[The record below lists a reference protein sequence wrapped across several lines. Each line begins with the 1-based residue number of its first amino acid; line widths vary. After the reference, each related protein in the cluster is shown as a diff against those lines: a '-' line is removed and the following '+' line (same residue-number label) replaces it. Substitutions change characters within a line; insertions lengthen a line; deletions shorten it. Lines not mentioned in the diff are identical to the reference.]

1 MLYQHTNDIIVW
13 NTGVYTPVYTQHK
26 EVNKHMQGLKE
37 KIRELK
43 VEKNALIL
51 AHYYENDDIQDIAD
65 FVGDSYYLSKIAK
78 ECSENTIVFCGVKFM
93 AESAKILSPEKTV
106 LLPNIDAGC
115 TMADMITGEDVRE
128 LKREHPRAKVI
139 CYINSTAEVKAESDI
154 CCTSSNALK
163 IINNLNKGEIIF
175 IPDKNLGEYINE
187 KAQGVDMI
195 LWNGFCCVHEFVSAD
210 EIISVKKDD
219 KDIKILVHP
228 ECSREIRK
236 LADFIGSTG
245 EIIKFATEDS
255 GEKYM
260 IVTEE
265 GILYQLKNK
274 NLNKQFI
281 TPKTPM
287 ICKNMKK
294 TTLEDVYNSILG
306 KQYEITLDEDVRRAA
321 QKCLNAMHE
330 MAR

>member
-1 MLYQHTNDIIVW
+1 
-13 NTGVYTPVYTQHK
+13 
-26 EVNKHMQGLKE
+26 MQELKE
-37 KIRELK
+37 KIQQLK

-51 AHYYENDDIQDIAD
+51 AHYYENDDIQEIAD
-65 FVGDSYYLSKIAK
+65 FVGDSYYLSKIGK
-78 ECSENTIVFCGVKFM
+78 ECKQQTIVFCGVKFM

-115 TMADMITGEDVRE
+115 TMADMINAEDVKK
-128 LKREHPRAKVI
+128 LKKEHPKAKVI
-139 CYINSTAEVKAESDI
+139 CYINSTAEVKSESDI

-163 IINNLNKGEIIF
+163 IINNLDKEQIIF

-187 KAQGVDMI
+187 KTADKDMI
-195 LWNGFCCVHEFVSAD
+195 LWNGFCCVHEFVNAEEINEVKNAD
-210 EIISVKKDD
+210 KN
-219 KDIKILVHP
+219 IKILVHP
-228 ECSREIRK
+228 ECNREIRK

-245 EIIKFATEDS
+245 EIINFATEDN

-260 IVTEE
+260 IITEE
-265 GILYQLKNK
+265 GILYELKNK
-274 NLNKQFI
+274 NPNKQFI

-287 ICKNMKK
+287 ICNSMKR
-294 TTLEDVYNSILG
+294 TTLEDVYKSLLN
-306 KQYEITLDEDVRRAA
+306 KQYEITLDDDVRQAA

>member
-1 MLYQHTNDIIVW
+1 
-13 NTGVYTPVYTQHK
+13 
-26 EVNKHMQGLKE
+26 MQELKD
-37 KIRELK
+37 KIQQLK

-51 AHYYENDDIQDIAD
+51 AHYYENDDIQEIAD
-65 FVGDSYYLSKIAK
+65 FVGDSYYLSKVGK
-78 ECSENTIVFCGVKFM
+78 ECNEQTIVFCGVKFM

-115 TMADMITGEDVRE
+115 TMADMINAEDVQE
-128 LKREHPRAKVI
+128 LKKEHPGAKVI

-163 IINNLNKGEIIF
+163 IINNLEKEKIIF

-187 KAQGVDMI
+187 KVQDKDMI
-195 LWNGFCCVHEFVSAD
+195 LWNGFCCVHEFVSVQ
-210 EIISVKKDD
+210 EILEVKNGDNS
-219 KDIKILVHP
+219 IKILVHP
-228 ECSREIRK
+228 ECNRDIRA

-245 EIIKFATEDS
+245 EIIKFATEDT

-265 GILYQLKNK
+265 GILYELKNK
-274 NLNKQFI
+274 NPHKEFI

-287 ICKNMKK
+287 ICNSMKR
-294 TTLEDVYNSILG
+294 TTLEDVYACLMN
-306 KQYEITLDEDVRRAA
+306 KQYEITLDENVRQAA

>member
-1 MLYQHTNDIIVW
+1 
-13 NTGVYTPVYTQHK
+13 
-26 EVNKHMQGLKE
+26 MQELKE
-37 KIRELK
+37 KIQQLK

-51 AHYYENDDIQDIAD
+51 AHYYQNDDIQEIAD

-78 ECSENTIVFCGVKFM
+78 ECSQQTIVFCGVKFM

-106 LLPNIDAGC
+106 LLPNIEAGC
-115 TMADMITGEDVRE
+115 TMADMINGEDVRE
-128 LKREHPRAKVI
+128 LKKQHPNAKVV

-163 IINNLNKGEIIF
+163 IINNLNSDEIIF

-187 KAQGVDMI
+187 KAHVKNMI
-195 LWNGFCCVHEFVSAD
+195 LWNGFCRVHEFVSAE
-210 EIISVKKDD
+210 EIIEVKNAD
-219 KDIKILVHP
+219 KHIKVLVHP
-228 ECSREIRK
+228 ECNREIRK

-245 EIIKFATEDS
+245 DIIKFATQGD

-265 GILYQLKNK
+265 GILYDLKNK
-274 NLNKQFI
+274 NPNKKFI

-287 ICKNMKK
+287 TCCSMKRN
-294 TTLEDVYNSILG
+294 TLDDVYKSLLY
-306 KQYEITLDEDVRRAA
+306 KQHEVTVEEDIRLAA
-321 QKCLNAMHE
+321 HKCLSVMHE

>member
-1 MLYQHTNDIIVW
+1 
-13 NTGVYTPVYTQHK
+13 
-26 EVNKHMQGLKE
+26 MQELKE
-37 KIRELK
+37 KIQRLK

-51 AHYYENDDIQDIAD
+51 AHYYQNDDIQEIAD

-78 ECSENTIVFCGVKFM
+78 ECNENTIVFCGVKFM

-106 LLPNIDAGC
+106 LLPNIEAGC
-115 TMADMITGEDVRE
+115 TMAEMINGEDVRE
-128 LKREHPRAKVI
+128 LKKEHPNAKVV

-163 IINNLNKGEIIF
+163 IINKLNLDEIIF

-187 KAQGVDMI
+187 KAHVKDMI
-195 LWNGFCCVHEFVSAD
+195 LWNGFCRVHEFVSTEEIMEVKNAD
-210 EIISVKKDD
+210 ENVKV
-219 KDIKILVHP
+219 LVHP
-228 ECSREIRK
+228 ECNREIRK

-245 EIIKFATEDS
+245 EIIDFATQDT
-255 GEKYM
+255 GEKYI

-265 GILYQLKNK
+265 GILYELKNK
-274 NLNKQFI
+274 NPNKQFI

-287 ICKNMKK
+287 TCCSMKK
-294 TTLEDVYNSILG
+294 TTLDDVYNSLLN
-306 KQYEITLDEDVRRAA
+306 KQYEVTLDEKIRQAA
-321 QKCLNAMHE
+321 YNCLNAMHE

>member
-1 MLYQHTNDIIVW
+1 
-13 NTGVYTPVYTQHK
+13 
-26 EVNKHMQGLKE
+26 
-37 KIRELK
+37 
-43 VEKNALIL
+43 
-51 AHYYENDDIQDIAD
+51 
-65 FVGDSYYLSKIAK
+65 
-78 ECSENTIVFCGVKFM
+78 
-93 AESAKILSPEKTV
+93 
-106 LLPNIDAGC
+106 
-115 TMADMITGEDVRE
+115 MADMINGEDVRE
-128 LKREHPRAKVI
+128 LKKKHPKAKVI

-163 IINNLNKGEIIF
+163 IINNLNAEEIIF

-187 KAQGVDMI
+187 KATGVDMI
-195 LWNGFCCVHEFVSAD
+195 LWNGFCCVHEFVSVE
-210 EIISVKKDD
+210 EILEVKNED
-219 KDIKILVHP
+219 KDIKILFHP
-228 ECSREIRK
+228 ECNKEIRN

-245 EIIKFATEDS
+245 DIIKFATEDT

-274 NLNKQFI
+274 NPKKQFL

-287 ICKNMKK
+287 ICKSMKK
-294 TTLEDVYNSILG
+294 TTLKDVYNSLLK
-306 KQYEITLDEDVRRAA
+306 KQYEITLDEDVRKAA

>member
-1 MLYQHTNDIIVW
+1 
-13 NTGVYTPVYTQHK
+13 
-26 EVNKHMQGLKE
+26 MQELKD
-37 KIRELK
+37 KIQQLK

-51 AHYYENDDIQDIAD
+51 AHYYENDDIQEIAD
-65 FVGDSYYLSKIAK
+65 FVGDSYYLSKVGK
-78 ECSENTIVFCGVKFM
+78 ECNEQTIVFCGVKFM

-115 TMADMITGEDVRE
+115 TMADMINAEDVQE
-128 LKREHPRAKVI
+128 LKKEHPRAKVI

-163 IINNLNKGEIIF
+163 IINNLEKEEIIF

-187 KAQGVDMI
+187 KVQDKDMI
-195 LWNGFCCVHEFVSAD
+195 LWNGFCCVHEFVSVE
-210 EIISVKKDD
+210 EILEVKNGD
-219 KDIKILVHP
+219 KSIKILVHP
-228 ECSREIRK
+228 ECNRDIRA

-245 EIIKFATEDS
+245 EIIKFATEDT

-265 GILYQLKNK
+265 GILYELKNK
-274 NLNKQFI
+274 NPNKEFI

-287 ICKNMKK
+287 ICNSMKR
-294 TTLEDVYNSILG
+294 TTLEDVYACFMN
-306 KQYEITLDEDVRRAA
+306 KQYEITLDENVRQAA

>member
-1 MLYQHTNDIIVW
+1 
-13 NTGVYTPVYTQHK
+13 
-26 EVNKHMQGLKE
+26 MQELKE
-37 KIRELK
+37 KIQQLK

-51 AHYYENDDIQDIAD
+51 AHYYQNDDIQEIAD
-65 FVGDSYYLSKIAK
+65 FVGDSYYLSKKAK
-78 ECSENTIVFCGVKFM
+78 ECNQQTIVFCGVKFM

-106 LLPNIDAGC
+106 LLPNIEAGC
-115 TMADMITGEDVRE
+115 TMADMINGEDVRE
-128 LKREHPRAKVI
+128 LKEQHPNAKVV

-163 IINNLNKGEIIF
+163 IINNLNSDEIIF

-187 KAQGVDMI
+187 KAHVKNMI
-195 LWNGFCCVHEFVSAD
+195 LWNGFCRVHEFVSAE
-210 EIISVKKDD
+210 EIIEVKNAD
-219 KDIKILVHP
+219 KHIKILVHP
-228 ECSREIRK
+228 ECNREIRK

-245 EIIKFATEDS
+245 DIIKFATHDD

-265 GILYQLKNK
+265 GILYDLKNK
-274 NLNKQFI
+274 NPNKKFI

-287 ICKNMKK
+287 TCCSMKRN
-294 TTLEDVYNSILG
+294 TLDDVYKSLLY
-306 KQYEITLDEDVRRAA
+306 KQHEITLDEDIRQAA
-321 QKCLNAMHE
+321 HKCLSVMHE

>member
-1 MLYQHTNDIIVW
+1 
-13 NTGVYTPVYTQHK
+13 
-26 EVNKHMQGLKE
+26 MQELKE
-37 KIRELK
+37 KIQELK

-51 AHYYENDDIQDIAD
+51 AHYYENDDIQEIAD
-65 FVGDSYYLSKIAK
+65 FVGDSYYLSKIGK
-78 ECSENTIVFCGVKFM
+78 ECTENTIVFCGVKFM

-106 LLPNIDAGC
+106 LLPNIEAGC
-115 TMADMITGEDVRE
+115 TMADMIDGQDVRE
-128 LKREHPRAKVI
+128 LKKQHPKAKVI

-187 KAQGVDMI
+187 KATGMDMI
-195 LWNGFCCVHEFVSAD
+195 LWNGFCCVHEFVSAE
-210 EIISVKKDD
+210 EILEVKNLH
-219 KDIKILVHP
+219 KDIKVLVHP
-228 ECSREIRK
+228 ECNREIRK

-245 EIIKFATEDS
+245 AIINFATVDS
-255 GEKYM
+255 CEKYM

-265 GILYQLKNK
+265 GILYELKNK
-274 NLNKQFI
+274 NPNKQFI

-287 ICKNMKK
+287 ICKSMKK
-294 TTLEDVYNSILG
+294 TTLEDVYNSLLG

-321 QKCLNAMHE
+321 EKCLNAMHE

>member
-1 MLYQHTNDIIVW
+1 
-13 NTGVYTPVYTQHK
+13 
-26 EVNKHMQGLKE
+26 MQELKE
-37 KIRELK
+37 KIKRLK
-43 VEKNALIL
+43 VEKNALII
-51 AHYYENDDIQDIAD
+51 AHYYENDDIQEIAD

-78 ECSENTIVFCGVKFM
+78 ESTKNIIVFCGVKFM

-115 TMADMITGEDVRE
+115 TMADMINGQDVRE
-128 LKREHPRAKVI
+128 LKKDHPKAKVI

-163 IINNLNKGEIIF
+163 IINQLDGDEIIF

-187 KAQGVDMI
+187 KAQVANMI
-195 LWNGFCCVHEFVSAD
+195 LWNGFCCVHEFVNVE
-210 EIISVKKDD
+210 EIMKVKNSDS
-219 KDIKILVHP
+219 DIKILVHP
-228 ECSREIRK
+228 ECNREIRK

-245 EIIKFATEDS
+245 EIIKFATEDN

-265 GILYQLKNK
+265 GILHELKNK
-274 NLNKQFI
+274 NPNKQFI
-281 TPKTPM
+281 TTKTPM

-294 TTLEDVYNSILG
+294 TTLEDVYNSLRSN
-306 KQYEITLDEDVRRAA
+306 QYEITLDEDLRRAA
-321 QKCLNAMHE
+321 EKCLNAMHE

>member
-1 MLYQHTNDIIVW
+1 
-13 NTGVYTPVYTQHK
+13 
-26 EVNKHMQGLKE
+26 MQELKE
-37 KIRELK
+37 KIQQLK

-51 AHYYENDDIQDIAD
+51 AHYYENDEIQEIAD
-65 FVGDSYYLSKIAK
+65 FVGDSYYLSKIGK
-78 ECSENTIVFCGVKFM
+78 ECEEQTIVFCGVKFM

-115 TMADMITGEDVRE
+115 TMADMINGEDVRE
-128 LKREHPRAKVI
+128 LKKEYSRAKVI

-163 IINNLNKGEIIF
+163 IINNLEKEEIIF

-187 KAQGVDMI
+187 KVQDKDMI
-195 LWNGFCCVHEFVSAD
+195 LWNGFCCVHEFVSVE
-210 EIISVKKDD
+210 EILEVKNGD
-219 KDIKILVHP
+219 KSIKILVHP
-228 ECSREIRK
+228 ECNRDIRA

-245 EIIKFATEDS
+245 EIIKFATEDT

-265 GILYQLKNK
+265 GILYELKNK
-274 NLNKQFI
+274 NPNKEFI

-287 ICKNMKK
+287 ICNSMKR
-294 TTLEDVYNSILG
+294 TTLEDVYKSLLN
-306 KQYEITLDEDVRRAA
+306 KQYEITLDESIRQAA

>member
-1 MLYQHTNDIIVW
+1 
-13 NTGVYTPVYTQHK
+13 
-26 EVNKHMQGLKE
+26 MQELKE
-37 KIRELK
+37 KIQQLK

-51 AHYYENDDIQDIAD
+51 AHYYENYEIQEIAD

-78 ECSENTIVFCGVKFM
+78 ECDEQTIVFCGVKFM

-115 TMADMITGEDVRE
+115 TMADMINGEDVRE
-128 LKREHPRAKVI
+128 LKKEHPEAKVI

-163 IINNLNKGEIIF
+163 IIDNLNKEEIIF

-187 KAQGVDMI
+187 KVQDKDMI
-195 LWNGFCCVHEFVSAD
+195 LWNGFCCVHEFVSVE
-210 EIISVKKDD
+210 EILEVKNED
-219 KDIKILVHP
+219 KGIRILVHP
-228 ECSREIRK
+228 ECNREIRA

-245 EIIKFATEDS
+245 EIIRFATEDT

-265 GILYQLKNK
+265 GILYELKNK
-274 NLNKQFI
+274 NPNKEFI

-287 ICKNMKK
+287 ICKSMKR
-294 TTLEDVYNSILG
+294 TTLEDVYKSLLN
-306 KQYEITLDEDVRRAA
+306 KQYEITLDENIRQAA